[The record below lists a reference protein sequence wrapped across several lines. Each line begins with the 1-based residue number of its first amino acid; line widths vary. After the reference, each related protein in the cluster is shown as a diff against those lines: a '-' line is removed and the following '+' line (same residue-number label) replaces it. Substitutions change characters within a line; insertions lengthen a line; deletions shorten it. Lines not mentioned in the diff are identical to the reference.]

1 MATASSPKDML
12 VGDTGL
18 AAFLTDKELP
28 SCLENWI
35 GILKNESKNNVGLA
49 LRWEAGLAA
58 MEALSTIPDDSKM
71 QLSNEWASIVKK
83 MVDEAEMIDTFCVE
97 RSIVSIRIAKNGGGW
112 LDMDEA
118 RNLYRWMSLDIS
130 AAVPSATPDEK
141 IVLSTP
147 AYIGQ
152 PVNVS
157 ESHAIVRIALGAE
170 SLLSYNSEKVNALK
184 EDELTV
190 KKLAAIAKYFNTIES
205 NCF

>member
-1 MATASSPKDML
+1 
-12 VGDTGL
+12 
-18 AAFLTDKELP
+18 
-28 SCLENWI
+28 
-35 GILKNESKNNVGLA
+35 
-49 LRWEAGLAA
+49 
-58 MEALSTIPDDSKM
+58 
-71 QLSNEWASIVKK
+71 

>member
-1 MATASSPKDML
+1 
-12 VGDTGL
+12 
-18 AAFLTDKELP
+18 
-28 SCLENWI
+28 
-35 GILKNESKNNVGLA
+35 
-49 LRWEAGLAA
+49 
-58 MEALSTIPDDSKM
+58 
-71 QLSNEWASIVKK
+71 
-83 MVDEAEMIDTFCVE
+83 
-97 RSIVSIRIAKNGGGW
+97 
-112 LDMDEA
+112 
-118 RNLYRWMSLDIS
+118 MSLDIS

>member
-28 SCLENWI
+28 SCLENWK

-130 AAVPSATPDEK
+130 AAVPSATPDDFK
-141 IVLSTP
+141 T
-147 AYIGQ
+147 
-152 PVNVS
+152 
-157 ESHAIVRIALGAE
+157 
-170 SLLSYNSEKVNALK
+170 
-184 EDELTV
+184 
-190 KKLAAIAKYFNTIES
+190 LAAVKELVKDMKKNKGDPAELKIAISELLRLKTLCGDNAPPPKQEKKKKVAVET
-205 NCF
+205 